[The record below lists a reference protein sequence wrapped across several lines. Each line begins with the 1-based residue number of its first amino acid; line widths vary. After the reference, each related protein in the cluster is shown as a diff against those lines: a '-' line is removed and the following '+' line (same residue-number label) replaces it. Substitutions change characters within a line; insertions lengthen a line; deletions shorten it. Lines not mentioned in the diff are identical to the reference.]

1 MSNVGRYVGLRRGEY
16 WERRENSEYYCG
28 GCGWKVTDHDSYC
41 PECGGSLHSTL
52 GVPTAKRVRVTVDER
67 RCIGHDECSECGATV
82 GMADRFCRMCGKE
95 LT

>member
-1 MSNVGRYVGLRRGEY
+1 MGNVGRYVGLRRGEY

-41 PECGGSLHSTL
+41 PECGGSLHSTTA
-52 GVPTAKRVRVTVDER
+52 VPTAKRVRVTVDER
-67 RCIGHDECSECGATV
+67 GTV
-82 GMADRFCRMCGKE
+82 GRCMCSACGGKVDQDDAFCRHCGKE